1 MPNLVDKIKLNE
13 KQDRRVKLLTEDK
26 EKIRELYATGKYSL
40 NNSFYNILEFV
51 F

>member
-26 EKIRELYATGKYSL
+26 EKIRELE
-40 NNSFYNILEFV
+40 NIVPREELI
-51 F
+51 